1 MAMIEPMPKAASG
14 EPILR
19 FERVRIDAGKGS
31 RARPLAKDISFE
43 LYRGKVL
50 GLIGESG
57 AGKSTIG
64 LAALGFT
71 RPGCYISDGRV
82 LFGDTCL
89 RTGMSASAVRRLRST
104 RIAYVAQSAA
114 ASFNPAFRLLD
125 QCVEM
130 ALRRN
135 VLGREEARRRALDY
149 FARFNIANP
158 EAFGRRYPHQVS
170 GGQLQRAMLAMA
182 MVCQPEIIVFDE
194 PTTALDVTTQIGVL
208 AAIKDALASSD
219 LAAIYISHDLA
230 LLSQIADDIVVLQNG
245 GIVEAG
251 ATRQIVHAP
260 REPYTRNLLEARKP
274 AAPARETGET
284 LPIRLKVSGAIGH
297 YGDFQVLKSVDL
309 AVPAGRSV
317 AIVGESGS
325 GKSTLARAIVGLFPL
340 SSGSVELSGKSVGP
354 LARRDAATLKKIQL
368 IHQYPDTALN
378 PRQTVRTILAKPLKL
393 FLGLRGAALEKRISE
408 LLRQVE
414 LPAELASR
422 YPLAL
427 SGGQKQRV
435 CIARALAAEPE
446 MLVCDE
452 VTAAL
457 DKLTADEIIALL
469 GRLKKETGMSTL
481 LITHDFSLV
490 EALADQVVVMKH
502 GEVVESGSMTEVTK
516 NPQHPYTQ
524 RLIASIPTYEAGW
537 IERILEQC
545 PTKSRRSPSL
555 PSRWSWAKP

>member
-1 MAMIEPMPKAASG
+1 MTNEVAQ
-14 EPILR
+14 PIAPGKPLLR
-19 FERVRIDAGKGS
+19 FNDVRIEARQSGVS
-31 RARPLAKDISFE
+31 RALAQNISFD
-43 LYRGKVL
+43 LYKGKVL

-64 LAALGFT
+64 LAALGYA
-71 RPGCYISDGRV
+71 RAGCAITGGKILLNGVDLRSD
-82 LFGDTCL
+82 LTPP
-89 RTGMSASAVRRLRST
+89 AVRKLRST

-114 ASFNPAFRLLD
+114 ASFNPAYRLLD
-125 QCVEM
+125 QCIEM

-135 VLGREEARRRALDY
+135 AMSRGTATQRTLEY
-149 FARFNIANP
+149 FERFKIANP
-158 EAFGRRYPHQVS
+158 AEFGRRYPHQVS

-208 AAIKDALASSD
+208 AAIRDALASTD

-245 GIVEAG
+245 EIVEAG
-251 ATRQIVHAP
+251 STKQIISAP
-260 REPYTRNLLEARKP
+260 SKAYTRNLLQRREPVARP
-274 AAPARETGET
+274 AVPTHTAP
-284 LPIRLKVSGAIGH
+284 RLTVRGAIGF
-297 YGDFQVLKSVDL
+297 YGPNPVLKNVDL
-309 AVPAGRSV
+309 TVPEGRSV
-317 AIVGESGS
+317 ALIGESGS

-340 SSGSVELSGKSVGP
+340 REGSIEISGQKVGV
-354 LARRDAATLKKIQL
+354 LARRSPDVLKKVQL

-378 PRQTVRTILAKPLKL
+378 PSQTIRKILAKPLSV
-393 FLGLRGAALEKRISE
+393 FLGLKGAAREKRIQE

-414 LPAELASR
+414 LPAEVADR
-422 YPLAL
+422 HPLAL

-446 MLVCDE
+446 LLVCDE

-469 GRLKKETGMSTL
+469 GRLKSETGMSTL

-490 EALADQVVVMKH
+490 EALADDVVVMRH
-502 GEVVESGSMTEVTK
+502 GEVVETGAMAKVTGH
-516 NPQHPYTQ
+516 PEHPYTQ
-524 RLIASIPTYEAGW
+524 RLIASIPTFDPGW
-537 IERILEQC
+537 LDRILAIE
-545 PTKSRRSPSL
+545 PASV
-555 PSRWSWAKP
+555 AAE

>member
-1 MAMIEPMPKAASG
+1 MAMIETIPKVALSQ
-14 EPILR
+14 PILR
-19 FERVRIDAGKGS
+19 FENVRIDAGKGS
-31 RARPLAKDISFE
+31 RARPLAKDISFD
-43 LYRGKVL
+43 LHRGKVL

-71 RPGCYISDGRV
+71 RPGCHISDGRII
-82 LFGDTCL
+82 FDNACL
-89 RTGMSASAVRRLRST
+89 RTGMSASAVRKLRST

-135 VLGREEARRRALDY
+135 VVDREEARRRTLDY

-158 EAFGRRYPHQVS
+158 EDFGRRYPHQVS

-230 LLSQIADDIVVLQNG
+230 LLSQIADDIVVLQSG
-245 GIVEAG
+245 GMVEAG
-251 ATRQIVHAP
+251 PTQQIIHEPRQS
-260 REPYTRNLLEARKP
+260 YTRNLLEVRKP
-274 AAPARETGET
+274 VTAPVDSGESI
-284 LPIRLKVSGAIGH
+284 PVRLKVSGAVGF

-309 AVPAGRSV
+309 TIPAGRSV

-325 GKSTLARAIVGLFPL
+325 GKSTLARGIMGLFPL
-340 SSGSVELSGKSVGP
+340 SSGTIELSGKPVGP

-393 FLGLRGAALEKRISE
+393 LTGLRGAALDARIAE
-408 LLRQVE
+408 LLREVE
-414 LPAELASR
+414 LPPELASR
-422 YPLAL
+422 YPQAL

-435 CIARALAAEPE
+435 CIARALAAEPD

-457 DKLTADEIIALL
+457 DKLTADEIIGLL
-469 GRLKKETGMSTL
+469 GRLKNETGMSTL

-490 EALADQVVVMKH
+490 EALADEVVVMKQ
-502 GEVVESGSMTEVTK
+502 GEVVEFGPMIQVTK
-516 NPQHPYTQ
+516 DPQHPYTQ
-524 RLIASIPTYEAGW
+524 RLISSIPTYEEGW
-537 IERILEQC
+537 IERIRKRY
-545 PTKSRRSPSL
+545 PDAASDTSIMSV
-555 PSRWSWAKP
+555 